1 MCWYYVGH
9 LLYIGW
15 AGRVLLGEGGSCLT
29 CMYVIPNYTTFRFVL
44 RFIHHCQGESI
55 KSSYNTNYQT
65 RASSAGILLK
75 HAKDY
80 MVVVS
85 VFPYLMGVQSLHV
98 HALFDSRQ
106 TMNKGIGS
114 DCHYFKRKRHD
125 GLRPCPLGGAKQL
138 EERFWFLFLQKAPSR
153 FSVKMLFLRRTP
165 GSLSSSFM
173 EDIGIRG

>member
-1 MCWYYVGH
+1 M
-9 LLYIGW
+9 LYIGW
-15 AGRVLLGEGGSCLT
+15 AGRILLGEGGSCLT

-44 RFIHHCQGESI
+44 RFIHHCQRESI
-55 KSSYNTNYQT
+55 KSRYNTNYQT
-65 RASSAGILLK
+65 RASSAGILPK

-98 HALFDSRQ
+98 HGLFDSRQ
-106 TMNKGIGS
+106 TMNKGTGS
-114 DCHYFKRKRHD
+114 DCHYFKPKRHD
-125 GLRPCPLGGAKQL
+125 GLRPCPLGGARSNWQQG
-138 EERFWFLFLQKAPSR
+138 FGFFLQKASSR